1 MIIELGLPALHSL
14 YMPSLNPHLLIV
26 GSGMLR
32 LYTGNKRVLELKT
45 QSVNRHWKL
54 CAFE

>member
-26 GSGMLR
+26 GAGMLR